1 MMVISSHLPEDHGAV
16 GSHPGRR
23 QGKIIEEM
31 SIDEATE
38 QKICRGSLV
47 VRTISRSPEW
57 TTERNLS
64 ANAECARR
72 LSPSLLVVG
81 FVLRILILE

>member
-1 MMVISSHLPEDHGAV
+1 MALSDRIMVA
-16 GSHPGRR
+16 PG
-23 QGKIIEEM
+23 QDVEEM
-31 SIDEATE
+31 SIDATE